1 VRLVEANAGILLTE
15 ITVKGDVPSC
25 PEKTT
30 MGRDS
35 KMHGDRIL
43 AGKIQD
49 IPMLTLRYV
58 HPRGEME
65 HLNISK

>member
-1 VRLVEANAGILLTE
+1 
-15 ITVKGDVPSC
+15 
-25 PEKTT
+25 